1 MAHFLAKALT
11 AGVCVVALSGCA
23 RSESCEK
30 GRMSLDKM
38 WDGVQAQAL
47 KLKLAS
53 SDGAGA
59 NASAWSGIQSDIDLL
74 QSSFATE
81 QITWESA
88 KKKLGQLERSLQD
101 MGSPTTSAFQSF
113 RDAISRAATMQG
125 ELEKSCRY

>member
-1 MAHFLAKALT
+1 
-11 AGVCVVALSGCA
+11 
-23 RSESCEK
+23 
-30 GRMSLDKM
+30 MSLDKM
-38 WDGVQAQAL
+38 WDGIQAQAI

-88 KKKLGQLERSLQD
+88 KKKLGQLERSVQD
-101 MGSPTTSAFQSF
+101 MGNPTTSALQSF
-113 RDAISRAATMQG
+113 RDAVSRAATMQG